1 MEHFVLSVLVQFNLR
16 LLHRR
21 TSPTH
26 HQERLL
32 SSNRK
37 DVTANALETHQGDTV
52 TANSYEP
59 GEHIEYEVQRKYSHS
74 YTSILMIL

>member
-1 MEHFVLSVLVQFNLR
+1 MEHFMLSVLVQFNLC

-26 HQERLL
+26 HQECLL

-37 DVTANALETHQGDTV
+37 DITANTLETYQGDTI

-59 GEHIEYEVQRKYSHS
+59 GEHIEYEVQREYSHS
-74 YTSILMIL
+74 YTQVF